1 MLTAN
6 LLQNDDSPSAAA
18 EPANRALSRSTRQ
31 VVERCGFYREVTQVS
46 GTKWCAGRRL
56 ISNTPL
62 CLRRQET
69 CRVLWAG
76 AQ

>member
-46 GTKWCAGRRL
+46 AT
-56 ISNTPL
+56 
-62 CLRRQET
+62 
-69 CRVLWAG
+69 
-76 AQ
+76 